1 MTTILFKN
9 QNIIIINEINNNKTS
24 IDLKISQ
31 NKINFLQLYNHL
43 KYNKDKELC
52 IILKQQK
59 KCANILWYL
68 KGNIFLMLNKKDYIF
83 NVEQLFII
91 LDQYYKNND
100 ANNMIKIYLVIVF
113 LIFIY
118 AFINVCSINFIC
130 STH

>member
-59 KCANILWYL
+59 KCANILWYF